1 MSDGSISINKYVSAT
16 GLCSRREADRWIDE
30 GRVQINGRD
39 AKKGNR
45 VLPNDQVIVDGQII
59 SKTTKLVYIAFH
71 KPKGVTCTTD
81 TNDPSNIIDYID
93 YQKRIFPVG
102 RLDKDST
109 GLILMTNDGNIVNEI
124 LRAENENE
132 KEYLVR
138 VHKPIDGEFIN
149 KMSNGIYILGKKTK
163 KCKVE
168 RLSKHEFK
176 ITLTQGLNRQIRRM
190 CKALDYKVTWLSRVR
205 IMNIKIDHIL
215 PGKWRYL
222 SSTEI
227 RALENKIARR

>member
-1 MSDGSISINKYVSAT
+1 MSDDSISINKYVSST
-16 GLCSRREADRWIDE
+16 GLCSRREADRWIEE
-30 GRVQINGRD
+30 GRVQINGKD

-45 VLPNDQVIVDGQII
+45 VLPHDQVIVDGQII
-59 SKTTKLVYIAFH
+59 SKKPKLVYLAFN
-71 KPKGVTCTTD
+71 KPKGITCTTD
-81 TNDPSNIIDYID
+81 QNDPSNIIDFID

-109 GLILMTNDGNIVNEI
+109 GLILMTNDGNIVNQI

-132 KEYLVR
+132 KEYIVR
-138 VHKPIDGEFIN
+138 VHRAIDGEFIQ

-168 RLSKHEFK
+168 RLSKHDFK

-190 CKALDYKVTWLSRVR
+190 CNALDYKVTWLSRVR
-205 IMNIKIDHIL
+205 VMNITIDNL
-215 PGKWRYL
+215 AAGKWRYL
-222 SSTEI
+222 SKTEI
-227 RALENKIARR
+227 KELENKITRR

>member
-1 MSDGSISINKYVSAT
+1 MSDGSISINKFVSST
-16 GLCSRREADRWIDE
+16 GLCSRREADRWIEE
-30 GRVQINGRD
+30 GRVQINGKD

-59 SKTTKLVYIAFH
+59 SKKTKLVYLAFH
-71 KPKGVTCTTD
+71 KPKGITCTTD
-81 TNDPSNIIDYID
+81 PNDPTNIIDYID

-109 GLILMTNDGNIVNEI
+109 GLILMTNDGNIVNQI

-132 KEYLVR
+132 KEYVVR
-138 VHKPIDGEFIN
+138 VHRPIDGDFIN
-149 KMSNGIYILGKKTK
+149 KMGNGIYILGKKTK

-168 RLSKHEFK
+168 RLSKHDFK

-190 CKALDYKVTWLSRVR
+190 CNALNYKVTWLSRVR
-205 IMNIKIDHIL
+205 VMNIKLDNL
-215 PGKWRYL
+215 APGKWRYL
-222 SSTEI
+222 STTEI
-227 RALENKIARR
+227 KELENKIARR